1 MLAVDVLDTRNDLL
15 VRVSVGFQPLDQP
28 QGLALGHAVVHR
40 PPSFLTGAS
49 RALRDHYTL
58 LNVYSQAAKQPK
70 VMVNP
75 CAKCTLAKVY
85 AL

>member
-1 MLAVDVLDTRNDLL
+1 MLGRRFHSPIFLMLAVDVLDTRNDLL

-49 RALRDHYTL
+49 RALRDHYT
-58 LNVYSQAAKQPK
+58 AFA
-70 VMVNP
+70 
-75 CAKCTLAKVY
+75 
-85 AL
+85 